1 MARPHSRRFLPASH
15 PLAIALGLL
24 AAAAC
29 APAGDANGEVSAG
42 TSAAPQSQTPQP
54 GNVRPGI
61 EVLLTD
67 SLSLVRGR
75 RAGLITNHTGRDRS
89 GTPSIDLLADHPE
102 VELVALFSPEHG
114 IRGSAEAGV
123 RVESGVDER
132 TGLPV
137 HSLYGEIRAPTPE
150 MLDGIEVLLFDI
162 QDIGTRYYT
171 YLSTMALAMEAAGA
185 QGIPFVVL
193 DRPNP
198 IGGDPVHGNILDPAF
213 SSFVGLYPIPMRHGL
228 TAGEFARMAVGEF
241 GVQADLSVAALDGWN
256 RTMPY
261 GDTGIPWIAPSPN
274 MPSVESALHYPGTCL
289 FEGTP
294 ISVGRGTDIA
304 FQQVGAPWLDGE
316 ALAARSER
324 ARGAGRPLHPRP
336 LHAVQSRRR
345 QIRRHRGR
353 RGAPGVGRAGLRPDA
368 GRAGAAGGDQGDVGR
383 PVELADRPLR
393 PAGRNG
399 RAARRARCGRDVRG
413 AGGGV
418 GRGAGGL
425 PGAPGGVP
433 AVPVAAHRHSR
444 LFCARL
450 TRPYSPAPQFSRPY
464 CNVGFT

>member
-29 APAGDANGEVSAG
+29 APAGDANGEMSAG

-54 GNVRPGI
+54 DFVRPGI

-132 TGLPV
+132 TGLPI

-185 QGIPFVVL
+185 HGIPFVVL

-228 TAGEFARMAVGEF
+228 TAGEFARMAVRR
-241 GVQADLSVAALDGWN
+241 V
-256 RTMPY
+256 R
-261 GDTGIPWIAPSPN
+261 
-274 MPSVESALHYPGTCL
+274 
-289 FEGTP
+289 
-294 ISVGRGTDIA
+294 R
-304 FQQVGAPWLDGE
+304 
-316 ALAARSER
+316 
-324 ARGAGRPLHPRP
+324 AGRPQRRGPGRLEPHDALRGTPASP
-336 LHAVQSRRR
+336 GSRRR
-345 QIRRHRGR
+345 PTCRRWRARCTTRAPASSRGR
-353 RGAPGVGRAGLRPDA
+353 RFRWDGGRTSPFSRW
-368 GRAGAAGGDQGDVGR
+368 
-383 PVELADRPLR
+383 
-393 PAGRNG
+393 
-399 RAARRARCGRDVRG
+399 ARRGSMARRWRRV
-413 AGGGV
+413 
-418 GRGAGGL
+418 
-425 PGAPGGVP
+425 
-433 AVPVAAHRHSR
+433 
-444 LFCARL
+444 
-450 TRPYSPAPQFSRPY
+450 
-464 CNVGFT
+464 